1 MKFGEF
7 RRKLGQGPDRNPS
20 ADRYGPSNN
29 APLRGRKCEPWDGG
43 TRTMALVSGGFIA
56 PPLRGTS
63 SDVLMHVADWFVSNI
78 GAAPI
83 LLAPS
88 GLRSQD
94 TSDVVAHRPR

>member
-1 MKFGEF
+1 MKVGDL
-7 RRKLGQGPDRNPS
+7 RRKFGQGPDRNPS

-43 TRTMALVSGGFIA
+43 TRTMALVSGGFIE

-63 SDVLMHVADWFVSNI
+63 SDVLMHVADWFVSCNEI
-78 GAAPI
+78 I

-94 TSDVVAHRPR
+94 TSDVVADRPR